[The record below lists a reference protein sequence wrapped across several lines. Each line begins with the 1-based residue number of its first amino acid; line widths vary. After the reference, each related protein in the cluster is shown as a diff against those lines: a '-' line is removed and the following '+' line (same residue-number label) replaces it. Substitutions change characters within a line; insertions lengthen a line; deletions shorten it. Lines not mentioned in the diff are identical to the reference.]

1 MSGPLAGVRVLDLTR
16 LFPGNYCTW
25 LLSSMGADVVKV
37 EDAGAG
43 DYMRDFGEQVDGQG
57 AFNHL
62 VNRGKRSVVADLKK
76 PEGVEILLRLVD
88 SADVLVESFRPSVME
103 RLGVGYDTLRAR
115 RPQLVYAN
123 VSGYG
128 PLGPYADRAGHDL
141 NFLAFSGLL
150 DRLGHVG
157 GDPVLP
163 PVAVAD
169 LVGGGLN
176 TAVAVLGMLVR
187 SRATGVGGRVDT
199 GLAEGV
205 TLLPGNLLSDLM
217 AGAPQ
222 PGRGA
227 GQYAGGSA
235 AYNVYALADGHVT
248 VGAVEPQFWAK
259 MCELLELPELLDA
272 KDDPAKDG
280 MIRER
285 LTARFAQL
293 NREQATGLFADPDTC
308 VEVVQTYEEMLASKQ
323 AEAAGYVRRLDGL
336 SMPVLA
342 PPFFLDGAR
351 PPETVRAPHQ
361 GEHSAEVLQEAG
373 YSAEEIGR
381 LMSRHIAAPRKPRQR

>member
-37 EDAGAG
+37 EDPGAG

-57 AFNHL
+57 GYNHL
-62 VNRGKRSVVADLKK
+62 VNRGKRSVVADLKT

-123 VSGYG
+123 ISGFG
-128 PLGPYADRAGHDL
+128 PAGPYADRAGHDL
-141 NFLAFSGLL
+141 NYLAFSGLL
-150 DRLGHVG
+150 DRLGPAG
-157 GDPVLP
+157 GDPVVP
-163 PVAVAD
+163 PVAVSD

-187 SRATGVGGRVDT
+187 ARSAGVGGRVDT
-199 GLAEGV
+199 ALAEGV
-205 TLLPGNLLSDLM
+205 ALMPGNLMADLLS
-217 AGAPQ
+217 GVPQ
-222 PGRGA
+222 PGRGG

-248 VGAVEPQFWAK
+248 VGAVEPQFWAR
-259 MCELLELPELLDA
+259 MCELLELPELA
-272 KDDPAKDG
+272 GARDDPAADG

-285 LTARFAQL
+285 LTARFAGL
-293 NREQATGLFADPDTC
+293 TREQAARLFADADAC
-308 VEVVQTYEEMLASKQ
+308 VEVVQSYEEMLASEQ
-323 AEAAGYVRRLDGL
+323 AAAAGYLRRLDGV
-336 SMPVLA
+336 SMPLLA
-342 PPFFLDGAR
+342 PPFLLDGAR

-361 GEHSAEVLQEAG
+361 GEHSAEILREAG
-373 YSAEEIGR
+373 YPADEIER
-381 LMSRHIAAPRKPRQR
+381 LMSERIAAPRKAR

>member
-1 MSGPLAGVRVLDLTR
+1 
-16 LFPGNYCTW
+16 
-25 LLSSMGADVVKV
+25 
-37 EDAGAG
+37 
-43 DYMRDFGEQVDGQG
+43 
-57 AFNHL
+57 
-62 VNRGKRSVVADLKK
+62 
-76 PEGVEILLRLVD
+76 
-88 SADVLVESFRPSVME
+88 
-103 RLGVGYDTLRAR
+103 
-115 RPQLVYAN
+115 
-123 VSGYG
+123 
-128 PLGPYADRAGHDL
+128 
-141 NFLAFSGLL
+141 
-150 DRLGHVG
+150 
-157 GDPVLP
+157 
-163 PVAVAD
+163 
-169 LVGGGLN
+169 
-176 TAVAVLGMLVR
+176 
-187 SRATGVGGRVDT
+187 
-199 GLAEGV
+199 
-205 TLLPGNLLSDLM
+205 
-217 AGAPQ
+217 
-222 PGRGA
+222 
-227 GQYAGGSA
+227 
-235 AYNVYALADGHVT
+235 VYALADGHVT

-272 KDDPAKDG
+272 RDDPAKDG

-293 NREQATGLFADPDTC
+293 TREQAICLFADPDTC